1 MQPPEIKIFIAGDDL
16 ISPDVQTERNALVLS
31 AAEIKAVT
39 TSSQN
44 NRAGQTVVA
53 MRKHVKATTADRMTI
68 TRRFDDAKKIVM
80 DFFEAHNLPL
90 EGEIIRLQRLG
101 TAFVESE
108 NRRVAIEEKKRG
120 DEFEAKLKA
129 EMEALAAAE
138 KAATPVQEMIANRKL
153 EIAQAATMKI
163 INAPEPEVEKAKG
176 QSFKQVLKWEIDE
189 STGGILALV
198 KARPDLCKIEAK
210 ASAINAVCHPNLPV
224 PGLKLW
230 FENVSTYTTR

>member
-1 MQPPEIKIFIAGDDL
+1 MNPPEIKIFIAGDDL
-16 ISPDVQTERNALVLS
+16 ISPDVQTDRNALVSS
-31 AAEIKAVT
+31 AAEIKAVIN
-39 TSSQN
+39 SSQN

-80 DFFEAHNLPL
+80 DFFAAHNENL
-90 EGEIIRLQRLG
+90 ENEIIRLQKLG

-108 NRRVAIEEKKRG
+108 NRRVAIEEKKRK

-129 EMEALAAAE
+129 EMEAQRTLNMAT
-138 KAATPVQEMIANRKL
+138 TPVQEMIANRKF
-153 EIAQAATMKI
+153 EIAKAATMEV
-163 INAPEPEVEKAKG
+163 INAPEPEAAKAKG
-176 QSFKQVLKWEIDE
+176 QSFKQVLHYEVTD
-189 STGGILALV
+189 ILELV
-198 KARPDLCKIEAK
+198 KHNPQLCKIEAK

-230 FENVSTYTTR
+230 FENVATYTTR